1 MSKVSINLEN
11 AKIRE
16 KLRTIRHKIA
26 VLSGKGGVGKSMVS
40 LMLSLSLA
48 RRGHRG
54 LVGLL
59 DADITGPSIPK
70 MLNLRS
76 KKPIISGET
85 IFPIESEH
93 GIKLMS
99 IDFFLK
105 SEDTPVI
112 WRGPLKAKAITQF
125 LSQVEWGELDF
136 LIIDL
141 PPGTGDEALTVAQ
154 TLQGNI
160 DGAIIVTI
168 PSQVSKFV
176 VKKAISFAKEL
187 NIPIIGVVE
196 NMSGIICPKCGTF
209 IEIFPGKA
217 GEEIAKELNINFLG
231 AIPIDPKL
239 SKSLDEGISF
249 LDKDLEASSTI
260 KNLFEISAKVE
271 ELVERHTLQ

>member
-1 MSKVSINLEN
+1 MSKVSINIQDSKVKEKM
-11 AKIRE
+11 AKI
-16 KLRTIRHKIA
+16 KHKIA
-26 VLSGKGGVGKSMVS
+26 ILSGKGGVGKSMVS
-40 LMLSLSLA
+40 LMLSLALA
-48 RRGHRG
+48 KDKHKG

-70 MLNLRS
+70 MLNLRG
-76 KKPIISGET
+76 KKPVVSGET

-93 GIKLMS
+93 GIKVMS

-112 WRGPLKAKAITQF
+112 WRGPLKSKAITQF

-154 TLQGNI
+154 TLQGSI

-187 NIPIIGVVE
+187 NIPIVGVIE
-196 NMSGIICPKCGTF
+196 NMSGVTCPKCGTF
-209 IEIFPGKA
+209 IETFPGKA

-231 AIPIDPKL
+231 RVPIDPKL

-249 LDKDLEASSTI
+249 LSKDLEISSTV
-260 KNLFEISAKVE
+260 KNLFEISARVE
-271 ELVERHTLQ
+271 ELVNR

>member
-1 MSKVSINLEN
+1 MSKVGVNLEN
-11 AKIRE
+11 SKIRE
-16 KLRTIRHKIA
+16 KLGKIKHKIA

-40 LMLSLSLA
+40 LMLSLALA
-48 RRGHRG
+48 KEKHRG

-70 MLNLRS
+70 MLNLRGR
-76 KKPIISGET
+76 KPVVSGET
-85 IFPIESEH
+85 IFPIESEQ
-93 GIKLMS
+93 GIKVMS
-99 IDFFLK
+99 IDFFLR
-105 SEDTPVI
+105 SEETPVI
-112 WRGPLKAKAITQF
+112 WRGPLKSKAITQF

-176 VKKAISFAKEL
+176 VKKAISFAREL

-196 NMSGIICPKCGTF
+196 NMSGITCPKCGTF
-209 IEIFPGKA
+209 IETFPGKA
-217 GEEIAKELNINFLG
+217 GEEIAEELNINFLG
-231 AIPIDPKL
+231 KVPMDPKL

-249 LDKDLEASSTI
+249 LDKDLEISITI

-271 ELVERHTLQ
+271 ELMNK

>member
-1 MSKVSINLEN
+1 MNKVSLNPESL
-11 AKIRE
+11 KIRE
-16 KLRTIRHKIA
+16 KLGKIKHKIA
-26 VLSGKGGVGKSMVS
+26 VLSGKGGVGKSMIS
-40 LMLSLSLA
+40 LMLSLALA
-48 RRGHRG
+48 REKHRG

-70 MLNLRS
+70 MLNLRG
-76 KKPIISGET
+76 KMPVVSGET
-85 IFPIESEH
+85 IFPIESEY
-93 GIKLMS
+93 GIKVMS

-112 WRGPLKAKAITQF
+112 WRGPLKSRAITQF

-136 LIIDL
+136 LVIDL

-154 TLQGNI
+154 SLQGNI
-160 DGAIIVTI
+160 DGTIIVTI

-196 NMSGIICPKCGTF
+196 NMSGITCPKCGTF
-209 IEIFPGKA
+209 IETFPGKA

-231 AIPIDPKL
+231 KIPIDPKL

-249 LDKDLEASSTI
+249 QDKDLEASVTV
-260 KNLFEISAKVE
+260 KNLLEISVKVE
-271 ELVERHTLQ
+271 ELLSK

>member
-1 MSKVSINLEN
+1 MSKISLKYFDETKMRERLS
-11 AKIRE
+11 KI
-16 KLRTIRHKIA
+16 KHKVA

-48 RRGHRG
+48 AREHRG
-54 LVGLL
+54 LIGLL

-70 MLNLRS
+70 MLNIRS
-76 KKPIISGET
+76 EKPIVSGET
-85 IFPIESEH
+85 IFPIESEL
-93 GIKLMS
+93 GVKVMS

-105 SEDTPVI
+105 EEDTPVI
-112 WRGPLKAKAITQF
+112 WRGPLKSKAITQF

-176 VKKAISFAKEL
+176 VRKAISFAREL
-187 NIPIIGVVE
+187 DIPVIGVIE
-196 NMSGIICPKCGTF
+196 NMSGITCPKCGTF
-209 IEIFPGKA
+209 IETFPGKA
-217 GEEIAKELNINFLG
+217 GEEIAEELNINFLG
-231 AIPIDPKL
+231 KVPIDPKL
-239 SKSLDEGISF
+239 SKILDEGVGSF
-249 LDKDLEASSTI
+249 NKDFESSSTI
-260 KNLFEISAKVE
+260 RNLMEISNKVK
-271 ELVERHTLQ
+271 ELVNKSP

>member
-1 MSKVSINLEN
+1 MNKVGFYLQDP
-11 AKIRE
+11 KITE
-16 KLRTIRHKIA
+16 KMGKIKHKIA
-26 VLSGKGGVGKSMVS
+26 ILSGKGGVGKSMLS
-40 LMLSLSLA
+40 LMLSLALA
-48 RRGHRG
+48 KNKHRG

-70 MLNLRS
+70 MLNLRD
-76 KKPIISGET
+76 KKPTISGET
-85 IFPIESEH
+85 IFPIESEY
-93 GIKLMS
+93 GIKVMS

-105 SEDTPVI
+105 SDDTPVI
-112 WRGPLKAKAITQF
+112 WRGPLKSKAITQF

-141 PPGTGDEALTVAQ
+141 PPGTGDEALTVTQ

-187 NIPIIGVVE
+187 NVPIIGIVE
-196 NMSGIICPKCGTF
+196 NMSGVTCPKCGAF
-209 IEIFPGKA
+209 IETFPGKA

-231 AIPIDPKL
+231 KVPIDPKL
-239 SKSLDEGISF
+239 SKSLDKGIN
-249 LDKDLEASSTI
+249 LLAEDLETSITV

-271 ELVERHTLQ
+271 ELVEK

>member
-1 MSKVSINLEN
+1 MNKVSVNLEN
-11 AKIRE
+11 SKIRE
-16 KLRTIRHKIA
+16 RLGKIKHKIA

-40 LMLSLSLA
+40 LMLSLALA
-48 RRGHRG
+48 KEKHRG

-70 MLNLRS
+70 MLNLRGR
-76 KKPIISGET
+76 KPVVSGEA

-93 GIKLMS
+93 GIKVMS

-112 WRGPLKAKAITQF
+112 WRGPLKSKAIIQF

-160 DGAIIVTI
+160 DGAVIVTI

-176 VKKAISFAKEL
+176 VKKAISFAREL

-196 NMSGIICPKCGTF
+196 NMSGITCPKCGTF
-209 IEIFPGKA
+209 IETFPGKA
-217 GEEIAKELNINFLG
+217 GEEIAKELSINFLG
-231 AIPIDPKL
+231 RVPMDPKL
-239 SKSLDEGISF
+239 SKNLDEGISF
-249 LDKDLEASSTI
+249 LDKDLESSSTI

-271 ELVERHTLQ
+271 ELMNK

>member
-1 MSKVSINLEN
+1 MSKVSINIQDSKVKEKM
-11 AKIRE
+11 AKI
-16 KLRTIRHKIA
+16 KHKIA
-26 VLSGKGGVGKSMVS
+26 ILSGKGGVGKSMVS
-40 LMLSLSLA
+40 LMLSLALA
-48 RRGHRG
+48 KDKHKG

-70 MLNLRS
+70 MLNLRG
-76 KKPIISGET
+76 KKPVVSGET

-93 GIKLMS
+93 GIKVMS

-112 WRGPLKAKAITQF
+112 WRGPLKSKAITQF

-154 TLQGNI
+154 TLQGSI

-187 NIPIIGVVE
+187 NIPIIGVIE
-196 NMSGIICPKCGTF
+196 NMSGVTCPKCGTF
-209 IEIFPGKA
+209 IETFPGKA

-231 AIPIDPKL
+231 RVPIDPKL

-249 LDKDLEASSTI
+249 LSKDLEISSTV
-260 KNLFEISAKVE
+260 KNLFEISARVE
-271 ELVERHTLQ
+271 ELVNR

>member
-1 MSKVSINLEN
+1 MSKVGINLEN
-11 AKIRE
+11 SKIRE
-16 KLRTIRHKIA
+16 KLGKIKHKIA

-40 LMLSLSLA
+40 LMLSLALA
-48 RRGHRG
+48 KEKHRG

-70 MLNLRS
+70 MLNLRGR
-76 KKPIISGET
+76 KPVASGET
-85 IFPIESEH
+85 IFPIESEQ
-93 GIKLMS
+93 GIKVMS
-99 IDFFLK
+99 IDFFLR
-105 SEDTPVI
+105 SEETPVI
-112 WRGPLKAKAITQF
+112 WRGPLKSKAITQF

-176 VKKAISFAKEL
+176 VKKAISFAREL

-196 NMSGIICPKCGTF
+196 NMSGITCPKCGTF
-209 IEIFPGKA
+209 IETFPGKA
-217 GEEIAKELNINFLG
+217 GEEIAEELNINFLG
-231 AIPIDPKL
+231 KVPMDPKL

-249 LDKDLEASSTI
+249 LDKDLESSITI

-271 ELVERHTLQ
+271 ELINK

>member
-1 MSKVSINLEN
+1 MSKVGINLEN
-11 AKIRE
+11 SKIRE
-16 KLRTIRHKIA
+16 KLGKIKHKIA

-40 LMLSLSLA
+40 LMLSLALA
-48 RRGHRG
+48 KEKHRG

-70 MLNLRS
+70 MLNLRGR
-76 KKPIISGET
+76 KPVASGET
-85 IFPIESEH
+85 IFPIESEQ
-93 GIKLMS
+93 GIKVMS
-99 IDFFLK
+99 IDFFLR
-105 SEDTPVI
+105 SEETPVI
-112 WRGPLKAKAITQF
+112 WRGPLKSKAITQF

-176 VKKAISFAKEL
+176 VKKAISFAREL

-196 NMSGIICPKCGTF
+196 NMSGITCPKCGTF
-209 IEIFPGKA
+209 IETFPGKA
-217 GEEIAKELNINFLG
+217 GEEIAEELNINFLG
-231 AIPIDPKL
+231 KVPMDPKL

-249 LDKDLEASSTI
+249 LDKDLESSITI

-271 ELVERHTLQ
+271 ELMNK

>member
-1 MSKVSINLEN
+1 MSKVGVNLEN
-11 AKIRE
+11 SKIRE
-16 KLRTIRHKIA
+16 KLGKIKHKIA

-40 LMLSLSLA
+40 LMLSLALA
-48 RRGHRG
+48 KEKHRG

-70 MLNLRS
+70 MLNLRGR
-76 KKPIISGET
+76 KPVASGET
-85 IFPIESEH
+85 IFPIESEQ
-93 GIKLMS
+93 GIKVMS
-99 IDFFLK
+99 IDFFLR
-105 SEDTPVI
+105 SEETPVI
-112 WRGPLKAKAITQF
+112 WRGPLKSKAITQF

-176 VKKAISFAKEL
+176 VKKAISFAREL

-196 NMSGIICPKCGTF
+196 NMSGITCPKCGTF
-209 IEIFPGKA
+209 IETFPGKA
-217 GEEIAKELNINFLG
+217 GEEIAEELNINFLG
-231 AIPIDPKL
+231 KVPMDPKL

-249 LDKDLEASSTI
+249 LDKDLESSITI

-271 ELVERHTLQ
+271 ELMNK